1 MLVAHERSAGYRP
14 CLVLADADPA
24 YAAATSRS
32 FRRLGWDVYEA
43 RSGPEARRLA
53 RMLEADLVLLDARL
67 PEETG
72 WLTCA
77 KLVRE
82 RPGTKVILVDHDA
95 DAHGLR
101 LAHFVG
107 ARALVRRGAGME
119 ALLPQIHHPMPLA
132 AAG

>member
-14 CLVLADADPA
+14 CLVLADSDPA
-24 YAAATSRS
+24 YAAATGRS

-43 RSGPEARRLA
+43 KLGPEARRLA
-53 RMLEADLVLLDARL
+53 RMLEADLVILAADL

-82 RPGTKVILVDHDA
+82 RPRTRVILVDHAA
-95 DAHGLR
+95 DDPRARHM
-101 LAHFVG
+101 AAFVG
-107 ARALVRRGAGME
+107 AKALVRRDAGMD

-132 AAG
+132 AG